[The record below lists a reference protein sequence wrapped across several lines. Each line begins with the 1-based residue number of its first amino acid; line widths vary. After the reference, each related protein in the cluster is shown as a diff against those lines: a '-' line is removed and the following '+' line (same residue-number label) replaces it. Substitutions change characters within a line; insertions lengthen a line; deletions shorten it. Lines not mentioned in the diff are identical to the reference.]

1 MLETLATPALL
12 VDLER
17 FDRNAAR
24 MRSALER
31 AGDAVLRPHLKTVKS
46 VEAARRLLP
55 DGGPIAVS
63 TLLEAEIFA
72 EAGFDDILYAVGIAP
87 AKLERVLAL
96 RRKGVDLALITDDLD
111 AARAVAAASRAA
123 GDRIP
128 VLIEFDCDGNRAG
141 VSPDEPERL
150 LAVARAL
157 AEGAEPR
164 GVMTHAGA
172 SYGARTPE
180 ALSAAAGQEVRA
192 ARQCAEALRA
202 AGFEAPVVSIGSTPT
217 ALSVEDLTGVS
228 EVRAGVYPFFDL
240 VMAGIGICSIDEIA
254 LSVLATVIGHQKEKG
269 WILVDAGWMA
279 MSRDRGTAD
288 QEVDQGYGLACD
300 AAGRPWPDLIMV
312 GSNQEHG
319 ILAVREGSDAALP
332 ELPVG
337 SLVRILPNHACAT
350 AAQHESYR
358 LIGGGGAV
366 AGRWPRFNG
375 W

>member
-1 MLETLATPALL
+1 MLDTLPTPALL
-12 VDLER
+12 VDLAR
-17 FDRNAAR
+17 FDRNSER
-24 MRSALER
+24 MRSALAG

-46 VEAARRLLP
+46 VEATRRLLP
-55 DGGPIAVS
+55 DGGPITVS
-63 TLLEAEIFA
+63 TLLEAEVFA
-72 EAGFDDILYAVGIAP
+72 EASFTDILYAVGIAP

-96 RRKGVDLALITDDLD
+96 RRKGVDLALITDDIE

-150 LAVARAL
+150 LAIARAL

-172 SYGARTPE
+172 SYGARTPA
-180 ALSAAAGQEVRA
+180 ALRAAAEQEVRA
-192 ARQCAEALRA
+192 ARRCAETLRA
-202 AGFEAPVVSIGSTPT
+202 AGFAAPVVSIGSTPT

-279 MSRDRGTAD
+279 MSRDLGTAD
-288 QEVDQGYGLACD
+288 QDVDQGYGLACD
-300 AAGRPWPDLIMV
+300 AQGRPYRDLIMV

-319 ILAVREGSDAALP
+319 ILAVREGSGAALP
-332 ELPVG
+332 DLPVG

-358 LIGGGGAV
+358 LIGEGGEV
-366 AGRWPRFNG
+366 VGRWPRFNG

>member
-12 VDLER
+12 VDLGR

-24 MRSALER
+24 MRSVLAR
-31 AGDAVLRPHLKTVKS
+31 AGNAALRPHLKTVKS

-55 DGGPIAVS
+55 SGGPITVS
-63 TLLEAEIFA
+63 TLLEAERFA
-72 EAGFDDILYAVGIAP
+72 EAGFSDILYAVGIAP

-96 RRKGVDLALITDDLD
+96 RRKGVDLALITDDVE
-111 AARAVAAASRAA
+111 AAQAVAAASRAA

-128 VLIEFDCDGNRAG
+128 VLIEFDSDGNRAG

-150 LAVARAL
+150 VAIARAL

-180 ALSAAAGQEVRA
+180 ALRAAADREVRA
-192 ARQCAEALRA
+192 ARQCAGTLRA
-202 AGFEAPVVSIGSTPT
+202 AGFAAPAVSIGSTPT
-217 ALSVEDLTGVS
+217 ALNAGDLTGIT
-228 EVRAGVYPFFDL
+228 EVRAGVYAFFDL

-254 LSVLATVIGHQKEKG
+254 LSVLGTVIGHQREKG

-279 MSRDRGTAD
+279 MSRDRGTAE
-288 QEVDQGYGLACD
+288 QAVDQGYGLACD
-300 AAGRPWPDLIMV
+300 AQGRPYPDLIMV
-312 GSNQEHG
+312 GANQEHG
-319 ILAVREGSDAALP
+319 ILALREGSQSALP
-332 ELPVG
+332 DLPVG

-350 AAQHESYR
+350 AAQHESYQV
-358 LIGGGGAV
+358 IGEEGEV
-366 AGRWPRFNG
+366 AARWSRFNG